1 MGRVSKIKMDAK
13 VRKRVINHFFEVL
26 DELPD
31 NERRFF
37 LICLLTHTEL
47 DMLAKRLAV
56 LERVA
61 QEEKS
66 YGEIKEELKVNQS
79 TIARL
84 RNSLHHFGE
93 PFCNLILKL
102 RRV

>member
-1 MGRVSKIKMDAK
+1 MEPK
-13 VRKRVINHFFEVL
+13 VRERVIDRFFEVL
-26 DELPD
+26 SKLPD
-31 NERRFF
+31 PKRRFF
-37 LICLLTHTEL
+37 LTCFLTHTEL

-61 QEEKS
+61 QEETS

-84 RNSLHHFGE
+84 RNSLHHYGE
-93 PFCNLILKL
+93 PFKKLILKM
-102 RRV
+102 RKF